1 MDPVSAV
8 TVIVG
13 LLASLDTTLRTLH
26 NFTYDFASTRSSSIY
41 ANAEGQLRTLYQ
53 DLVLV
58 QSSLHANLSH
68 AQAEK
73 LLGLLQGIEDD
84 LNNLQEAIRSVDK
97 CRKIRLWRRFPRRR
111 DTEAAV
117 TSKLLAKD
125 MIHMIRALQGRGR
138 KEKMLIEGVG

>member
-26 NFTYDFASTRSSSIY
+26 NFTYDFPSTRFGSIY
-41 ANAEGQLRTLYQ
+41 ANAEGQLQTLYQ
-53 DLVLV
+53 ELVLV

-68 AQAEK
+68 AQVAK
-73 LLGLLQGIEDD
+73 LLNLLQNIEKD
-84 LNNLQEAIRSVDK
+84 LKNLQEAFQSVVK
-97 CRKIRLWRRFPRRR
+97 YRKIRLWRRFPRRR

-117 TSKLLAKD
+117 TSILLAKD

-138 KEKMLIEGVG
+138 KEKMLIEKVG